1 MRRPQHDGQN
11 PRPLQEKATR
21 ISRAQ
26 PRAAEAGEAAGH
38 DAAAEEG
45 AQLALDEARQ
55 PLAAAAPPRLGEKGL
70 EVLADHALQDAVLG
84 VAAHAGVPAA
94 AG

>member
-11 PRPLQEKATR
+11 PRPLHEKATR

-26 PRAAEAGEAAGH
+26 PPQRKRAKPRAMTP
-38 DAAAEEG
+38 
-45 AQLALDEARQ
+45 QLRNSRSSRSTKRGS
-55 PLAAAAPPRLGEKGL
+55 PSPPPRCARLGEKGL
-70 EVLADHALQDAVLG
+70 EVLAHHALQDAVLG